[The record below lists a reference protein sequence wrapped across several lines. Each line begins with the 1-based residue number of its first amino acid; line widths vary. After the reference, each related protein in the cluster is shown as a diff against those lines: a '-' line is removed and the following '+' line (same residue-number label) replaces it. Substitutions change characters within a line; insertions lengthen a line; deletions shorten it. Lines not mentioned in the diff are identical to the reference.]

1 MDAALDH
8 GSARLEQ
15 PHPDLRGLCRAHGVV
30 HDVEPAR
37 VCHGENGALESL
49 QDAARP
55 CGGLFE
61 ELFHREWI
69 DHGGTETA
77 VFNVTEFPPGRAHE
91 LHRHAR
97 AEEYFY
103 VLKGRGL
110 HLTESAPVEL
120 EPGDL
125 VLIPKAE
132 WHGFANNTHEPTLVV
147 TVLGGVADYQAAGYE
162 VHPHQPDWSS

>member
-1 MDAALDH
+1 MYKTT
-8 GSARLEQ
+8 
-15 PHPDLRGLCRAHGVV
+15 RAETPSDPTIPERPGGEGMRV
-30 HDVEPAR
+30 HWLADR
-37 VCHGENGALESL
+37 N
-49 QDAARP
+49 
-55 CGGLFE
+55 
-61 ELFHREWI
+61 
-69 DHGGTETA
+69 HGGTETA